1 MKKAAKGFTLIE
13 LMIVVAIIGILA
25 AIAIPN
31 FLRFQLRARFGEL
44 KENVGS
50 VFKSEEALRQSER
63 SLGGTTGQYVALG
76 MVPAVCDLT
85 VPVGTTKHDWVNT
98 DFQIARA
105 IDWAVEGKTYGCYH
119 VGTTSY
125 AAYVPA
131 TPGTAT
137 MGIHLTVYA
146 ESDIDGDGV
155 RSCVY
160 LYKATLGSDGNPS
173 ATGTRV
179 DATCTNAPVFP
190 ATSAAASWGIP
201 MVADDN
207 VF

>member
-1 MKKAAKGFTLIE
+1 MKKVAKGFTLIE

-63 SLGGTTGQYVALG
+63 TLGGVTGQYVALG
-76 MVPAVCDLT
+76 QLPATCDLT
-85 VPVGTTKHDWVNT
+85 GTSGTRKHGWINT
-98 DFQIARA
+98 DFQIART
-105 IDWAVEGKTYGCYH
+105 IDWAVEGSTYGCYH
-119 VGTTSY
+119 IGTTNY
-125 AAYVPA
+125 TWNAA
-131 TPGTAT
+131 TPV

-155 RSCVY
+155 KSCVY
-160 LYKATLGSDGNPS
+160 LFKATLGSDGNPS
-173 ATGTRV
+173 TAGTTSA
-179 DATCTNAPVFP
+179 ATCTTSVAFPTTSTNANWGVPV
-190 ATSAAASWGIP
+190 
-201 MVADDN
+201 VQDDN

>member
-1 MKKAAKGFTLIE
+1 MKKSKGFTLIE

-63 SLGGTTGQYVALG
+63 SLGGVTGQYVALG
-76 MVPAVCDLT
+76 MLPATCDLT
-85 VPVGTTKHDWVNT
+85 GTNGTVKKGWINT

-105 IDWAVEGKTYGCYH
+105 IDWAVEGRTYGCYS
-119 VGTTSY
+119 VGTSAFT
-125 AAYVPA
+125 ALNPA
-131 TPGTAT
+131 SLGTAT
-137 MGIHLTVYA
+137 MGIHLTVSA

-155 RSCVY
+155 KSCVY
-160 LYKATLGSDGNPS
+160 LYKATLGSNGDPS
-173 ATGTRV
+173 ASGTKL
-179 DATCTNAPVFP
+179 DATCTGFVAFP

-201 MVADDN
+201 IVADDN